1 MRRVVVTGISG
12 YVGGTVAVRL
22 RERGYE
28 VRGLVRREEAAV
40 ALERLGF
47 GVMRATLQD
56 ADALRAAA
64 DWGEAI
70 VHTADSDDPAVA
82 ARLVAAL
89 RGTGKTLVYT
99 SGSAI
104 VANRARPET
113 AAFVYA
119 EDFPLE
125 TTDSISFGGRIAVN
139 RSVQR
144 AALHGVRSIVI
155 VPGMV
160 YGAGALLSRESKQ
173 IPLLVRTA
181 RRLGHAVQ
189 VEDGRRRWS
198 TVHVDDLAELYL
210 LALEGARSGELF
222 FAENGTVSFHELAA
236 AIQRCLGFAG
246 EPVSLSLA
254 QATALWDEMTAAT
267 AMGSDCRIDAM
278 KARLQ
283 LGWQPTHASPL
294 PYIG

>member
-12 YVGGTVAVRL
+12 YVGGTVAMRL

-47 GVMRATLQD
+47 GVIRATIQD
-56 ADALRAAA
+56 AGALRAAA

-119 EDFPLE
+119 DFPLE
-125 TTDSISFGGRIAVN
+125 TTDSTGFGARIAVN

-144 AALHGVRSIVI
+144 AALQGVRSIVI

-189 VEDGRRRWS
+189 VEDGQRRWS

-210 LALEGARSGELF
+210 LALEGARPGELF
-222 FAENGTVSFHELAA
+222 FAENGTVSFRELAL
-236 AIQRCLGFAG
+236 AIQRRLGFAG

-267 AMGSDCRIDAM
+267 AMGSDCRIDAT

-283 LGWQPTHASPL
+283 LGWRPAHASPL
-294 PYIG
+294 PYVG